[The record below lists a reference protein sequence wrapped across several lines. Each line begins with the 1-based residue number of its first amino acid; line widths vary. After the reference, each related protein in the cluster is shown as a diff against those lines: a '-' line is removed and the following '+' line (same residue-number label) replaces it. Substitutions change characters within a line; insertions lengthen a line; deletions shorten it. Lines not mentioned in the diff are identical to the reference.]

1 MIYCCNNVVLCANY
15 KAIKCKPLNKTAT
28 AFPPILSPN
37 MAIFTQIYL
46 QYMRCF
52 TCLNLWSIS
61 QNCKIKFLLKFSV
74 DRIAGVW
81 NKWRHFSRAPL
92 LCSSAK
98 NEFEGILQNS
108 INNVI
113 TNLIKITSKE
123 KDERLKWQRM
133 PQEMGNRGWHRPKN

>member
-15 KAIKCKPLNKTAT
+15 QAIKCKPLNKTAT
-28 AFPPILSPN
+28 AFPPILSPS

-81 NKWRHFSRAPL
+81 NKWRHFSRVPL

-123 KDERLKWQRM
+123 KKWKT
-133 PQEMGNRGWHRPKN
+133 EMTKNTTRDGELGWHCPIN